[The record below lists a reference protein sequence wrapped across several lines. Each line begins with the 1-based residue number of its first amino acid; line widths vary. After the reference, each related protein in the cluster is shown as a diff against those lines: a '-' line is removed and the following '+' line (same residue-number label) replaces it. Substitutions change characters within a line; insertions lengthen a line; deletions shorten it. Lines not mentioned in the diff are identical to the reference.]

1 MSKKQATFD
10 NVVWYDITDIK
21 TEEVKTRRKGVLTF
35 TRFYFGTAHA
45 PAYDYETKGV
55 REVEE

>member
-1 MSKKQATFD
+1 MKKQATFD
-10 NVVWYDITDIK
+10 GVTWYDITLEVK
-21 TEEVKTRRKGVLTF
+21 QEVKTRKKGILVF
-35 TRFYFGTAHA
+35 TKFYFGEYHA